1 MKPDQQLFMAHL
13 EGAAFKS
20 GGDAGKWGL
29 SGDASEIVWPNPII
43 WVQAN
48 TKIVQQGR
56 IYLRFT
62 VDNYPRWA
70 PTACPWDAAT
80 NSKLSNHLYPRLT
93 GKFQRVFRFDWSG
106 GNALYAPCDRV
117 AMESHAQWR
126 NAYPYWWW
134 KPEFT
139 IVKYL
144 SFVHLCLNPLRD
156 ETASS

>member
-20 GGDAGKWGL
+20 GADAGKWDL
-29 SGDASEIVWPNPII
+29 SGDAPAIVWPHAVI
-43 WVQAN
+43 WVQADA
-48 TKIVQQGR
+48 KIVQQGK

-62 VDNYPRWA
+62 VDNYPCWA
-70 PTACPWDAAT
+70 PTACPWDATT
-80 NSKLSNHLYPRLT
+80 NSKLPNHLYPRLR
-93 GKFQRVFRFDWSG
+93 GKFHKVFRYDWNG
-106 GNALYAPCDRV
+106 GNALYAPCDRI
-117 AMESHAQWR
+117 AMAGHEQWR
-126 NAYPYWWW
+126 HAYPYWWW

-156 ETASS
+156 EATSA